1 MKLLKNIATGK
12 IEAHYNSD
20 FESKLDRSEFE
31 KVKGA
36 GLSSYEENGNLVK
49 VIIIDG
55 NFKMQE
61 NATALESFARKNRY
75 RITRENHA
83 LAEKKINKNITILA

>member
-12 IEAHYNSD
+12 IEAHYNSE

-36 GLSSYEENGNLVK
+36 GLSSYEENGDLVK

-55 NFKMQE
+55 NFNQE
-61 NATALESFARKNRY
+61 NILELEFFAKKNQY
-75 RITRENHA
+75 KITKENHA
-83 LAEKKINKNITILA
+83 LNDKRINDSIIISA